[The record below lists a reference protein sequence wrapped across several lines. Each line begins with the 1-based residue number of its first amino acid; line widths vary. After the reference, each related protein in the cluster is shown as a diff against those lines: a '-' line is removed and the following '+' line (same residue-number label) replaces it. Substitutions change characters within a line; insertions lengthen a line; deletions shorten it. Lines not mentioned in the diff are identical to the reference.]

1 MRANTFLQQLVVQ
14 VLFLCLL
21 LAGMW
26 LIGRSEGK
34 QPASKPDE
42 VEAPDPGRPRARGR
56 MSRGAGARRART
68 QAAVAVV
75 VAPVSRR
82 AIEEF
87 LLSTCTLEPRLQVQV
102 LARIAEKV
110 VSLEVEEGQE
120 VKAGQALAQLEDR
133 ERSLKEK
140 EARVRMTNLKATL
153 DRVAGMFRD
162 NIVSQE
168 QYDDAKV
175 GYETA
180 AVQHESAMLYMD
192 YTTVKSPI
200 DGVVVERL
208 VDVGQHVKTNE
219 VLFTIANY
227 DPIWGRIHVP
237 ERYLGKL
244 RPGLPVKVKVESVAA
259 EQIMGKV
266 SMISPVVDA
275 TSGTVKVTF
284 EISDPTK
291 YGLRP
296 GMFAS
301 TYLIT
306 DTHQN
311 ARVLP
316 KKALVVESDI
326 DEVFV
331 VKDFLA
337 VHVPKEYASMLS
349 AGGTVTVVAHAA
361 QEPASEA
368 ETPAQRPG
376 GSGPPPGKPAASAKP
391 SRGQPVVLQ
400 STFHSVPKAN
410 DDEQI
415 ECLVALPDTHG
426 LPESMEVELKVAVD
440 AATVT
445 AAAAGGHTRRVTVPT
460 SSAQIRQLAL
470 KRPVKLGFSEGNHV
484 EILDGV
490 EEGERVVTV
499 GNEDLKQGAIV
510 AITGI
515 EGAGGVQVVK
525 VKPKPEPRPGAR
537 GGGGGDWMARM
548 RERVLAN
555 PKVKAEYDKR
565 LAKDPELAT
574 DSGKFR
580 EFMSDMREQGLIQ
593 RRSRRSRGGGGP
605 R

>member
-1 MRANTFLQQLVVQ
+1 MRTGTFLKQLLVQ
-14 VLFLCLL
+14 ALFLCLL

-26 LIGRSEGK
+26 LIVHSKRK

-42 VEAPDPGRPRARGR
+42 AEAPDQGAPRAWGR
-56 MSRGAGARRART
+56 TSRRAGARRART

-102 LARIAEKV
+102 IARIAEKV
-110 VSLEVEEGQE
+110 VSLDVEEGHE
-120 VKAGQALAQLEDR
+120 VKTGQVLAKLEDR
-133 ERSLKEK
+133 ERSLDEK

-153 DRVAGMFRD
+153 DRVDGMLKD

-175 GYETA
+175 AYETA
-180 AVQHESAMLYMD
+180 AVQHESTMLYME

-200 DGVVVERL
+200 DGVIVERL

-219 VLFTIANY
+219 VLFSIADYN
-227 DPIWGRIHVP
+227 PIWGRIHVA
-237 ERYLGKL
+237 ERYLGKI
-244 RPGLPVKVKVESVAA
+244 RPGLAVKVKVESVAA
-259 EQIMGKV
+259 GQIMGKV

-284 EISDPTK
+284 EIPDPIK

-306 DTHQN
+306 DTHQD
-311 ARVLP
+311 ALVLP
-316 KKALVVESDI
+316 KKALVVESDTN
-326 DEVFV
+326 EVFV

-337 VHVPKEYASMLS
+337 VRVSKEYASMLS
-349 AGGTVTVVAHAA
+349 AGGTVTVVAQAA
-361 QEPASEA
+361 PAPPA
-368 ETPAQRPG
+368 EGQALAQRSG
-376 GSGPPPGKPAASAKP
+376 GSGPPPGKPVASAKP
-391 SRGQPVVLQ
+391 GRGQPVVLQ

-415 ECLVALPDTHG
+415 ECLIALPDTHG
-426 LPESMEVELKVAVD
+426 LPEPMAVELKVAVD
-440 AATVT
+440 AATQT

-460 SSAQIRQLAL
+460 SSAQLRQLAL
-470 KRPVKLGFSEGNHV
+470 KRPVKLGFSEGNDV

-510 AITGI
+510 AITGT
-515 EGAGGVQVVK
+515 EGAGGVQVAK
-525 VKPKPEPRPGAR
+525 VKPKPAAKPSAR
-537 GGGGGDWMARM
+537 GGGDWTARI

-574 DSGKFR
+574 DSEKFR
-580 EFMSDMREQGLIQ
+580 AFLSDMREQGLVQ
-593 RRSRRSRGGGGP
+593 SRGRRPRGGGPP